1 MNLSKMIQKRP
12 KDTKGTLIKL
22 YKTLLPFK
30 VLIIFVVVLS
40 IFSCVLS
47 LLGPY
52 FCGEAINE
60 VEKGPGMID
69 FSIVWKWA
77 VMMLVSY
84 LQLEYPIYIFCDFV
98 YLTINLIMVSVS
110 KKTGYILRKEC
121 FEKLHRLPVSVFD
134 DNSAGDI
141 LSRISYDVDVVATS
155 IQTDISQIITTI
167 ITVLGSFFMMLKI
180 SLPLSCITMVTL
192 PVTIIYTIHI
202 KGITRPLYSKRSEK
216 YGEMNGFV
224 EEMFSGEKTI
234 QAYSYE
240 ENVSK
245 EYAKINKEASDAY
258 FNADVRGVTIG
269 PTMGMM
275 NNLSLALNGMIGSIL
290 YMFSFA
296 TLGQLS
302 SFILYSR
309 KFAGPINELSNIM
322 NEIFSALSAAER
334 IYSFLGMKE
343 DPEDAPDAIE
353 LTSGEGRVELRDV
366 SFSYSPEKE
375 ILHSVSFSTE
385 KGKTLAIVGETGAGK
400 TTIINLLMR
409 FYRPQG
415 GKILIDGIDSAKL
428 TDRSLRSQF
437 AMVLQDTW
445 LFRGT
450 ILENIAYGREDATRE
465 EVVEAAKKAGI
476 HHFITTLEKGYDT
489 VLSENGGNI
498 SKGQKQLL
506 TIARAFLSKA
516 PVLILDEATSNVDTS
531 TEKKVQE
538 AMTALMKGRTA
549 IVIAH
554 RLSTI
559 ENADEIIVMS
569 HGSVVEKGTHS
580 SLLEKKGAYYNLYR
594 SQFA

>member
-1 MNLSKMIQKRP
+1 MKLSKMIQKRP
-12 KDTKGTLIKL
+12 KDTKGTLKRL
-22 YKTLLPFK
+22 WKTLSPFWN
-30 VLIIFVVVLS
+30 IIIVVGLLS
-40 IFSCVLS
+40 LLSCVLS

-60 VEKGPGMID
+60 VEKGAGAID
-69 FSIVWKWA
+69 FSLVWKWA
-77 VMMLVSY
+77 LLMLFSY
-84 LQLEYPIYIFCDFV
+84 ILSEGV
-98 YLTINLIMVSVS
+98 YLSINLIMVKIS
-110 KKTGYILRKEC
+110 KKTAYMLRKEC
-121 FEKLHRLPVSVFD
+121 FDKLHRLPVSVFD

-141 LSRISYDVDVVATS
+141 LSRVSYDVDVVATS
-155 IQTDISQIITTI
+155 IQADISQIITTV
-167 ITVLGSFFMMLKI
+167 ITVLGSFFMMLNI
-180 SLPLSCITMVTL
+180 SLPLSVVTMVTL
-192 PVTIIYTIHI
+192 PITVLYTIHI

-234 QAYSYE
+234 QAYGYE
-240 ENVSK
+240 ENVSRQF
-245 EYAKINKEASDAY
+245 ASINEDASDAY

-275 NNLSLALNGMIGSIL
+275 NNLSLALNGTLGSIL
-290 YMFSFA
+290 YMFSYA

-309 KFAGPINELSNIM
+309 KFAGPINELANIM
-322 NEIFSALSAAER
+322 NELFSALSAAER
-334 IYSFLGMKE
+334 IFSFLDMEEERKDKE
-343 DPEDAPDAIE
+343 GAIE
-353 LTSGEGRVELRDV
+353 IEKGEGNIEVRDV
-366 SFSYSPEKE
+366 SFSYFPEKE
-375 ILHSVSFSTE
+375 ILHNASFSAE

-409 FYRPQG
+409 FYYPER
-415 GKILIDGIDSAKL
+415 GKIFIDGIDS
-428 TDRSLRSQF
+428 TDIKVHSQRRQF

-450 ILENIAYGREDATRE
+450 VYDNIAYGREGATRE

-476 HHFITTLEKGYDT
+476 HYFISTLDKGYDT
-489 VLSENGGNI
+489 VISEDGGNI

-506 TIARAFLSKA
+506 TIARAFLSNS

-531 TEKKVQE
+531 TEKRVQE

-569 HGSVVEKGTHS
+569 NGSVVEKGTHS
-580 SLLEKKGAYYNLYR
+580 SLLEKKGAYYKLYR
-594 SQFA
+594 SQFS

>member
-1 MNLSKMIQKRP
+1 MKLSKMIQKRP
-12 KDTKGTLIKL
+12 KDTKGTLKRL
-22 YKTLLPFK
+22 WKTLSPFWN
-30 VLIIFVVVLS
+30 IIIVVGLLS
-40 IFSCVLS
+40 LLSCVLS

-60 VEKGPGMID
+60 VEKGAGAID
-69 FSIVWKWA
+69 FSLVWKWA
-77 VMMLVSY
+77 LLMLFSY
-84 LQLEYPIYIFCDFV
+84 ILSEGV
-98 YLTINLIMVSVS
+98 YLSINLIMVKIS
-110 KKTGYILRKEC
+110 KKTAYMLRKEC
-121 FEKLHRLPVSVFD
+121 FDKLHRLPVFVFD

-141 LSRISYDVDVVATS
+141 LSRVSYDVDVVATS
-155 IQTDISQIITTI
+155 IQADISQIITTV
-167 ITVLGSFFMMLKI
+167 ITVLGSFFMMLNI
-180 SLPLSCITMVTL
+180 SLPLSVVTMVTL
-192 PVTIIYTIHI
+192 PITVLYTIHI

-234 QAYSYE
+234 QAYGYE
-240 ENVSK
+240 ENVSRQF
-245 EYAKINKEASDAY
+245 ASINKEASDAY

-275 NNLSLALNGMIGSIL
+275 NNLSLALNGTLGSIL
-290 YMFSFA
+290 YMFSYA

-309 KFAGPINELSNIM
+309 KFAGPINELANIM
-322 NEIFSALSAAER
+322 NELFSALSAAER
-334 IYSFLGMKE
+334 IFSFLDMEEERKDKE
-343 DPEDAPDAIE
+343 GAIE
-353 LTSGEGRVELRDV
+353 IEKGEGNIEVRDV

-375 ILHSVSFSTE
+375 ILHNVSFSAE

-409 FYRPQG
+409 FYYPER
-415 GKILIDGIDSAKL
+415 GKIFIDGIDS
-428 TDRSLRSQF
+428 TDIKVHSQRRQF

-450 ILENIAYGREDATRE
+450 VYDNIAYGREGATRE

-476 HHFITTLEKGYDT
+476 HYFISTLDKGYDP
-489 VLSENGGNI
+489 VISEDGGNI

-506 TIARAFLSKA
+506 TIARAFLSKS

-531 TEKKVQE
+531 TEKRVQE

-569 HGSVVEKGTHS
+569 NGSVVEKGTHS
-580 SLLEKKGAYYNLYR
+580 SLLEKKGAYYKLYR
-594 SQFA
+594 SQFS

>member
-84 LQLEYPIYIFCDFV
+84 LFSEVV

-296 TLGQLS
+296 TVGQLS

-450 ILENIAYGREDATRE
+450 VLENIAYGREDATRE

-489 VLSENGGNI
+489 VISENGGNI

>member
-84 LQLEYPIYIFCDFV
+84 LFSEVV

-450 ILENIAYGREDATRE
+450 GLENIAYGREDATRE

-489 VLSENGGNI
+489 VISENGGNI

-531 TEKKVQE
+531 TEKKVQK

>member
-1 MNLSKMIQKRP
+1 MKLSKMIQKRP
-12 KDTKGTLIKL
+12 KDTKGTLKRL
-22 YKTLLPFK
+22 WRTLSPFWN
-30 VLIIFVVVLS
+30 IIIVVGLLS
-40 IFSCVLS
+40 LLSCVLS

-60 VEKGPGMID
+60 VEKGAGAID
-69 FSIVWKWA
+69 FSLVWKWA
-77 VMMLVSY
+77 LLMLFSY
-84 LQLEYPIYIFCDFV
+84 ILSEAV
-98 YLTINLIMVSVS
+98 YLSINLIMVKIS
-110 KKTGYILRKEC
+110 KKTAYMLRKEC
-121 FEKLHRLPVSVFD
+121 FDKLHRLPVSVFD

-141 LSRISYDVDVVATS
+141 ISRVSYDVDVVATS
-155 IQTDISQIITTI
+155 IQADISQIITTV

-180 SLPLSCITMVTL
+180 SLPLSVVTMVTL
-192 PVTIIYTIHI
+192 PITVFYTIHI

-234 QAYSYE
+234 QAYGYE
-240 ENVSK
+240 ENVSRQF
-245 EYAKINKEASDAY
+245 ASINKEASDAY

-275 NNLSLALNGMIGSIL
+275 NNLSLALNGTLGSIL
-290 YMFSFA
+290 YMFSYA

-309 KFAGPINELSNIM
+309 KFAGPINELANIM
-322 NEIFSALSAAER
+322 NELFSALSAAER
-334 IYSFLGMKE
+334 IFSFLDMEEERKDKE
-343 DPEDAPDAIE
+343 GAIE
-353 LTSGEGRVELRDV
+353 IEKGEGNIGVRDV

-375 ILHSVSFSTE
+375 ILHNVSFSAE

-409 FYRPQG
+409 FYYPDK
-415 GKILIDGIDSAKL
+415 GKIFIDGIDS
-428 TDRSLRSQF
+428 TDIKVHSQRRQF

-450 ILENIAYGREDATRE
+450 VYDNIAYGREGATRE

-476 HHFITTLEKGYDT
+476 HYFISTLDKGYDT
-489 VLSENGGNI
+489 VISEDGGNI

-506 TIARAFLSKA
+506 TIARAFLSNS

-531 TEKKVQE
+531 TEKRVQE

-569 HGSVVEKGTHS
+569 NGSVVEKGTHS
-580 SLLEKKGAYYNLYR
+580 SLLEKKGAYYKLYR
-594 SQFA
+594 SQFS

>member
-84 LQLEYPIYIFCDFV
+84 LFSEVV

-450 ILENIAYGREDATRE
+450 VLENIASGREDATRE

-489 VLSENGGNI
+489 VISENGGNI

-531 TEKKVQE
+531 TEKKVQK

>member
-84 LQLEYPIYIFCDFV
+84 LFSEVV

-121 FEKLHRLPVSVFD
+121 FEKLHRLPVPVFD

-450 ILENIAYGREDATRE
+450 VLENIAYGREDATRE

-489 VLSENGGNI
+489 VISENGGNI

-538 AMTALMKGRTA
+538 AMAALMKGRTA

>member
-84 LQLEYPIYIFCDFV
+84 LFSEVV

-343 DPEDAPDAIE
+343 DPEDASDAIE

-415 GKILIDGIDSAKL
+415 GKILIDGIDSTKL

-450 ILENIAYGREDATRE
+450 VLENIAYGREDATRE

-489 VLSENGGNI
+489 VISENGGNI

>member
-77 VMMLVSY
+77 VMMLASY
-84 LQLEYPIYIFCDFV
+84 LFSEVV

-353 LTSGEGRVELRDV
+353 LTSREGRVELRDV

-450 ILENIAYGREDATRE
+450 VLENIAYGREDATRE

-489 VLSENGGNI
+489 VISENGGNI

>member
-1 MNLSKMIQKRP
+1 MKLSKMIQKRP
-12 KDTKGTLIKL
+12 KDTKGTLKRL
-22 YKTLLPFK
+22 WKTLSPFWN
-30 VLIIFVVVLS
+30 IIIVVGLLS
-40 IFSCVLS
+40 LLSCVLS

-60 VEKGPGMID
+60 VEKGAGAID
-69 FSIVWKWA
+69 FSLVWKWSLL
-77 VMMLVSY
+77 MLFSY
-84 LQLEYPIYIFCDFV
+84 ILSEAV
-98 YLTINLIMVSVS
+98 YLSINLIMVKIS
-110 KKTGYILRKEC
+110 KKTAYMLRKEC
-121 FEKLHRLPVSVFD
+121 FDKLHRLPVSVFD

-141 LSRISYDVDVVATS
+141 LSRVSYDVDVVATS
-155 IQTDISQIITTI
+155 IQADISQIITTV
-167 ITVLGSFFMMLKI
+167 ITVLGSFFMMLNI
-180 SLPLSCITMVTL
+180 SLPLSVVTMVTL
-192 PVTIIYTIHI
+192 PITVLYTIHI

-234 QAYSYE
+234 QAYGYE
-240 ENVSK
+240 ENVSRQF
-245 EYAKINKEASDAY
+245 ASINEDASDAY

-275 NNLSLALNGMIGSIL
+275 NNLSLALNGTLGSIL
-290 YMFSFA
+290 YMFSYA

-309 KFAGPINELSNIM
+309 KFAGPINELANIM
-322 NEIFSALSAAER
+322 NELFSALSAAER
-334 IYSFLGMKE
+334 IFSFLDMEEERKDKE
-343 DPEDAPDAIE
+343 GAIE
-353 LTSGEGRVELRDV
+353 IEKGEGNIEVRDV

-375 ILHSVSFSTE
+375 ILHNVSFSAE

-409 FYRPQG
+409 FYYPEK
-415 GKILIDGIDSAKL
+415 GKIFIDGIDS
-428 TDRSLRSQF
+428 TDIKVHSQRRQF

-450 ILENIAYGREDATRE
+450 VYDNIAYGREGATRE

-476 HHFITTLEKGYDT
+476 HYFISTLDKGYDT
-489 VLSENGGNI
+489 VISEDGGNI

-506 TIARAFLSKA
+506 TIARAFLSNS

-531 TEKKVQE
+531 TEKRVQE

-569 HGSVVEKGTHS
+569 NGSVVEKGTHS
-580 SLLEKKGAYYNLYR
+580 SLLEKKGAYYKLYR
-594 SQFA
+594 SQFS

>member
-84 LQLEYPIYIFCDFV
+84 LFSEVV

-385 KGKTLAIVGETGAGK
+385 KGKTLAIVGEAGAGK

-450 ILENIAYGREDATRE
+450 VLENIAYGREDATRE

-489 VLSENGGNI
+489 VISENGGNI

>member
-84 LQLEYPIYIFCDFV
+84 LFSEVV

-385 KGKTLAIVGETGAGK
+385 KCKTLAIVGETGAGK

-450 ILENIAYGREDATRE
+450 VLENIAYGREDATRE

-489 VLSENGGNI
+489 VISENGGNI

>member
-22 YKTLLPFK
+22 YKTLLPFR

-84 LQLEYPIYIFCDFV
+84 LFSEVV

-121 FEKLHRLPVSVFD
+121 FEKLHRLPVSIFD

-167 ITVLGSFFMMLKI
+167 ITVLGSFFMMLNI

-415 GKILIDGIDSAKL
+415 GKILIDDIDSAKL

-450 ILENIAYGREDATRE
+450 VLENIAYGREDATRE

-489 VLSENGGNI
+489 VISENGGNI

>member
-1 MNLSKMIQKRP
+1 MKLSKMIQKRP
-12 KDTKGTLIKL
+12 KDTKGTLKRL
-22 YKTLLPFK
+22 WKTLSPFWN
-30 VLIIFVVVLS
+30 IIIVVGLLS
-40 IFSCVLS
+40 LLSCVLS

-60 VEKGPGMID
+60 VEKGAGAID
-69 FSIVWKWA
+69 FSLVWKWA
-77 VMMLVSY
+77 LLMLFSY
-84 LQLEYPIYIFCDFV
+84 ILSEGV
-98 YLTINLIMVSVS
+98 YLSINLIMVKIS
-110 KKTGYILRKEC
+110 KKTAYMLRKEC
-121 FEKLHRLPVSVFD
+121 FDKLHRLPVSVFD

-141 LSRISYDVDVVATS
+141 LSRVSYDVDVVATS
-155 IQTDISQIITTI
+155 IQADISQIITTV

-180 SLPLSCITMVTL
+180 SLPLSVVTMVTL
-192 PVTIIYTIHI
+192 PITVLYTIHI

-234 QAYSYE
+234 QAYGYE
-240 ENVSK
+240 ENVSRK
-245 EYAKINKEASDAY
+245 FASINKEASDAY

-275 NNLSLALNGMIGSIL
+275 NNLSLALNGTLGSIL
-290 YMFSFA
+290 YMFSYA

-309 KFAGPINELSNIM
+309 KFAGPINELANIM
-322 NEIFSALSAAER
+322 NELFSALSAAER
-334 IYSFLGMKE
+334 IFSFLDMEEERKDKE
-343 DPEDAPDAIE
+343 GAIE
-353 LTSGEGRVELRDV
+353 IEKGEGNIGVRDV

-375 ILHSVSFSTE
+375 ILHNVSFSAE

-409 FYRPQG
+409 FYYPDK
-415 GKILIDGIDSAKL
+415 GKIFIDGIDS
-428 TDRSLRSQF
+428 TDIKIHSQRRQF

-450 ILENIAYGREDATRE
+450 VYDNIAYGREGATRE

-476 HHFITTLEKGYDT
+476 HYFISTLDKGYDT
-489 VLSENGGNI
+489 VISEDGGNI

-506 TIARAFLSKA
+506 TIARAFLSNS

-531 TEKKVQE
+531 TEKRVQE

-569 HGSVVEKGTHS
+569 NGSVVEKGTHS
-580 SLLEKKGAYYNLYR
+580 SLLEKKGAYYKLYR
-594 SQFA
+594 SQFS

>member
-84 LQLEYPIYIFCDFV
+84 LFSEVV

-180 SLPLSCITMVTL
+180 SLPLSCITMFTL

-450 ILENIAYGREDATRE
+450 VLENIAYGREDATRE

-489 VLSENGGNI
+489 VISENGGNI

-506 TIARAFLSKA
+506 TIARAFLSKT
-516 PVLILDEATSNVDTS
+516 PVLIVDEATSNVDSS

-580 SLLEKKGAYYNLYR
+580 SLLEKKGTYYNLYR

>member
-1 MNLSKMIQKRP
+1 MKLSKMIQKRP
-12 KDTKGTLIKL
+12 KDTKGTLKRL
-22 YKTLLPFK
+22 WKTLSPFWN
-30 VLIIFVVVLS
+30 IIIVVGLLS
-40 IFSCVLS
+40 LLSCVLS

-60 VEKGPGMID
+60 VEKGAGAID
-69 FSIVWKWA
+69 FSLVWKWA
-77 VMMLVSY
+77 LLMLFSY
-84 LQLEYPIYIFCDFV
+84 ILSEGV
-98 YLTINLIMVSVS
+98 YLSINLIMVKIS
-110 KKTGYILRKEC
+110 KKTAYMLRKEC
-121 FEKLHRLPVSVFD
+121 FDKLHRLPVSVFD

-141 LSRISYDVDVVATS
+141 ISRVSYDVDVVATS
-155 IQTDISQIITTI
+155 IQADISQIITTV

-180 SLPLSCITMVTL
+180 SLPLSVVTMVTL
-192 PVTIIYTIHI
+192 PITVFYTIHI

-234 QAYSYE
+234 QAYGYE
-240 ENVSK
+240 ENVSRQF
-245 EYAKINKEASDAY
+245 ASINKEASDAY

-275 NNLSLALNGMIGSIL
+275 NNLSLALNGTLGSIL
-290 YMFSFA
+290 YMFSYA

-309 KFAGPINELSNIM
+309 KFAGPINELANIM
-322 NEIFSALSAAER
+322 NELFSALSAAER
-334 IYSFLGMKE
+334 IFSFLDMEEERKDKE
-343 DPEDAPDAIE
+343 GAIE
-353 LTSGEGRVELRDV
+353 IEKGEGNIGVRDV

-375 ILHSVSFSTE
+375 ILHNVSFSAE

-409 FYRPQG
+409 FYYPDK
-415 GKILIDGIDSAKL
+415 GKIFIDGIDS
-428 TDRSLRSQF
+428 TDIKVHSQRRQF

-450 ILENIAYGREDATRE
+450 VYDNIAYGREGATRE

-476 HHFITTLEKGYDT
+476 HYFISTLDKGYDT
-489 VLSENGGNI
+489 VISEDGGNI

-506 TIARAFLSKA
+506 TIARAFLSNS

-531 TEKKVQE
+531 TEKRVQE

-569 HGSVVEKGTHS
+569 NGSVVEKGTHS
-580 SLLEKKGAYYNLYR
+580 SLLEKKGAYYKLYR
-594 SQFA
+594 SQFS

>member
-84 LQLEYPIYIFCDFV
+84 LFSEVV

-167 ITVLGSFFMMLKI
+167 ITVLGSFFMLLKI

-450 ILENIAYGREDATRE
+450 VLENIAYGREDATRE

-489 VLSENGGNI
+489 VISENGGNI

>member
-60 VEKGPGMID
+60 VEKGSGMID

-84 LQLEYPIYIFCDFV
+84 LFSEVV

-450 ILENIAYGREDATRE
+450 VLENIAYGREDATRE

-489 VLSENGGNI
+489 VISENGGNI

>member
-84 LQLEYPIYIFCDFV
+84 LFSEVV

-245 EYAKINKEASDAY
+245 EYAKINKKASDAY

-353 LTSGEGRVELRDV
+353 LTSGEGRVELRNV

-450 ILENIAYGREDATRE
+450 VLENIAYGREDATRE

-489 VLSENGGNI
+489 VISENGGNI

>member
-1 MNLSKMIQKRP
+1 MNFSKMIQKRP
-12 KDTKGTLIKL
+12 KDTKGTLKRL
-22 YKTLLPFK
+22 CKTLAPFK
-30 VLIIFVVVLS
+30 VIIFIVAFLS
-40 IFSCVLS
+40 LLSCLLS

-60 VEKGPGMID
+60 VEKGPGAID
-69 FSIVWKWA
+69 FDVVWKWA
-77 VMMLVSY
+77 LLMLFSY
-84 LQLEYPIYIFCDFV
+84 IISEIV
-98 YLTINLIMVSVS
+98 YLAINLLMVLVS
-110 KKTGYILRKEC
+110 KKTGYALRKEC
-121 FEKLHRLPVSVFD
+121 FDKLHRLPVSVFD
-134 DNSAGDI
+134 TNRAGDI
-141 LSRISYDVDVVATS
+141 LSRVSYDVDVVATS
-155 IQTDISQIITTI
+155 IQADISQILTTI
-167 ITVLGSFFMMLKI
+167 ITVLGSFFMMVKI
-180 SLPLSCITMVTL
+180 SLPLSIVTMVTL
-192 PVTIIYTIHI
+192 PITILYTIRI

-240 ENVSK
+240 GKV
-245 EYAKINKEASDAY
+245 AKQYRDINRDASNAY
-258 FNADVRGVTIG
+258 YEADVKGVTIG

-275 NNLSLALNGMIGSIL
+275 NNLSLALNGTLGSIL
-290 YMFSFA
+290 YMFSYA

-309 KFAGPINELSNIM
+309 KFSGPINELANIM

-334 IYSFLGMKE
+334 IYSFLDTEEELPDKT
-343 DPEDAPDAIE
+343 DAKDYGYGDGSIE
-353 LTSGEGRVELRDV
+353 VRNIHFGYVPS
-366 SFSYSPEKE
+366 KE
-375 ILHSVSFSTE
+375 ILHDVSFYTG

-409 FYRPQG
+409 FYRPQAG
-415 GKILIDGIDSAKL
+415 SILIDGRDSLDMKVSSQ
-428 TDRSLRSQF
+428 RRQF

-445 LFRGT
+445 LFCGT
-450 ILENIAYGREDATRE
+450 VFENIAYGRDEATME

-489 VLSENGGNI
+489 VISEDGGNI

-506 TIARAFLSKA
+506 TIARAFLSDS

-531 TEKKVQE
+531 TEKKVQK
-538 AMTALMKGRTA
+538 AMNDLMKGRTA

-559 ENADEIIVMS
+559 ENADEIVVMS
-569 HGSVVEKGTHS
+569 NGSIVEKGTHS
-580 SLLEKKGAYYNLYR
+580 SLLEKKGAYYKLYR
-594 SQFA
+594 SQFS

>member
-1 MNLSKMIQKRP
+1 MKLSKMIQKRP
-12 KDTKGTLIKL
+12 KDTKGTLKRL
-22 YKTLLPFK
+22 WRTLSPFWN
-30 VLIIFVVVLS
+30 IIIAVGLLS
-40 IFSCVLS
+40 LLSCVLS

-60 VEKGPGMID
+60 VEKGAGAID
-69 FSIVWKWA
+69 FSLVWKWA
-77 VMMLVSY
+77 LLMLFSY
-84 LQLEYPIYIFCDFV
+84 ILSEAV
-98 YLTINLIMVSVS
+98 YLSINLIMVKIS
-110 KKTGYILRKEC
+110 KKTAYMLRKEC
-121 FEKLHRLPVSVFD
+121 FDKLHRLPVSVFD

-141 LSRISYDVDVVATS
+141 LSRVSYDVDVVATS
-155 IQTDISQIITTI
+155 IQADISQIIITV

-180 SLPLSCITMVTL
+180 SLPLSVVTMVTL
-192 PVTIIYTIHI
+192 PITVFYTIHI

-234 QAYSYE
+234 QAYGYE
-240 ENVSK
+240 ENVSMQF
-245 EYAKINKEASDAY
+245 ASINKEASDAY

-275 NNLSLALNGMIGSIL
+275 NNLSLALNGTLGSIL
-290 YMFSFA
+290 YMFSYA

-309 KFAGPINELSNIM
+309 KFAGPINELANIM
-322 NEIFSALSAAER
+322 NELFSALSAAER
-334 IYSFLGMKE
+334 IFSFLDMEEERKDKE
-343 DPEDAPDAIE
+343 KAIE
-353 LTSGEGRVELRDV
+353 IEKGEGNIEVRDV

-375 ILHSVSFSTE
+375 ILHNVSFSAE

-409 FYRPQG
+409 FYYPDK
-415 GKILIDGIDSAKL
+415 GKIFIDGIDS
-428 TDRSLRSQF
+428 TDIKVHSQRRQF

-450 ILENIAYGREDATRE
+450 VYDNIAYGREGATRE

-476 HHFITTLEKGYDT
+476 HYFISTLDKGYDT
-489 VLSENGGNI
+489 VISEDGGNI

-506 TIARAFLSKA
+506 TIARAFLSNS

-531 TEKKVQE
+531 TEKRVQE
-538 AMTALMKGRTA
+538 AMTALLKGRTA
-549 IVIAH
+549 IIIAH

-559 ENADEIIVMS
+559 ENADEIMVMS
-569 HGSVVEKGTHS
+569 NGSVVEKGTHS
-580 SLLEKKGAYYNLYR
+580 SLLEKKGAYYKLYR
-594 SQFA
+594 SQFS

>member
-22 YKTLLPFK
+22 CKTLLPFK

-84 LQLEYPIYIFCDFV
+84 LFSEVV

-450 ILENIAYGREDATRE
+450 VLENIAYGREDATRE

-489 VLSENGGNI
+489 VISENGGNI

-531 TEKKVQE
+531 TEKKVQK

>member
-84 LQLEYPIYIFCDFV
+84 LFSEVV
-98 YLTINLIMVSVS
+98 YLTINLLMASVS

-450 ILENIAYGREDATRE
+450 VLENIAYGREDATRE

-489 VLSENGGNI
+489 VISENGGNI

-538 AMTALMKGRTA
+538 AMAALMKGRTA

>member
-84 LQLEYPIYIFCDFV
+84 LFSEVV

-334 IYSFLGMKE
+334 IYSFLGMIE

-450 ILENIAYGREDATRE
+450 VLENIAYGREDATRE

-489 VLSENGGNI
+489 VISENGGNI

-506 TIARAFLSKA
+506 TISRAFLSKA

>member
-84 LQLEYPIYIFCDFV
+84 LFSEVV

-415 GKILIDGIDSAKL
+415 GKILINGIDSAKL

-450 ILENIAYGREDATRE
+450 VLENIAYGREDATRE

-489 VLSENGGNI
+489 VISENGGNI

>member
-84 LQLEYPIYIFCDFV
+84 LFSEVV

-450 ILENIAYGREDATRE
+450 VLENIAYGREDATRE

-489 VLSENGGNI
+489 VISENGGNI

-580 SLLEKKGAYYNLYR
+580 SLLEKKGAYYNLYS

>member
-84 LQLEYPIYIFCDFV
+84 LFSEVV

-192 PVTIIYTIHI
+192 PITIIYTIHI

-450 ILENIAYGREDATRE
+450 VLENIAYGREDATRE

-489 VLSENGGNI
+489 VISENGGNI

>member
-1 MNLSKMIQKRP
+1 MKLSKMIQKRP
-12 KDTKGTLIKL
+12 KDTKGTLKRL
-22 YKTLLPFK
+22 WKTLSPFWN
-30 VLIIFVVVLS
+30 IIIVVGLLS
-40 IFSCVLS
+40 LLSCVLS

-60 VEKGPGMID
+60 VEKGAGAID
-69 FSIVWKWA
+69 FSLVWKWSFL
-77 VMMLVSY
+77 MLFSY
-84 LQLEYPIYIFCDFV
+84 ILSEAV
-98 YLTINLIMVSVS
+98 YLSINLIMVKIS
-110 KKTGYILRKEC
+110 KKTAYMLRKEC
-121 FEKLHRLPVSVFD
+121 FDKLHRLPVSVFD

-141 LSRISYDVDVVATS
+141 ISRVSYDVDVVATS
-155 IQTDISQIITTI
+155 IQADISQIITTV

-180 SLPLSCITMVTL
+180 SLPLSVVTMVTL
-192 PVTIIYTIHI
+192 PITVFYTIHI

-234 QAYSYE
+234 QAYGYE
-240 ENVSK
+240 ENVSRQF
-245 EYAKINKEASDAY
+245 ASINKEASDAY

-275 NNLSLALNGMIGSIL
+275 NNLSLALNGTLGSIL
-290 YMFSFA
+290 YMFSYA

-309 KFAGPINELSNIM
+309 KFAGPINELANIM
-322 NEIFSALSAAER
+322 NELFSALSAAER
-334 IYSFLGMKE
+334 IFSFLDMEEERKDKE
-343 DPEDAPDAIE
+343 GAIE
-353 LTSGEGRVELRDV
+353 IEKGEGNIGVRDV

-375 ILHSVSFSTE
+375 ILHNVSFSAE

-409 FYRPQG
+409 FYYPDK
-415 GKILIDGIDSAKL
+415 GKIFIDGIDS
-428 TDRSLRSQF
+428 TDIKIHSQRRQF
-437 AMVLQDTW
+437 AMVLPDTW

-450 ILENIAYGREDATRE
+450 VYDNIAYGREGATRE

-476 HHFITTLEKGYDT
+476 HYFISTLDKGYDT
-489 VLSENGGNI
+489 VISEDGGNI

-506 TIARAFLSKA
+506 TIARAFLSNS

-531 TEKKVQE
+531 TEKRVQE

-569 HGSVVEKGTHS
+569 NGSVVEKGTHS
-580 SLLEKKGAYYNLYR
+580 SLLEKKGAYYKLYR
-594 SQFA
+594 SQFS

>member
-84 LQLEYPIYIFCDFV
+84 LFSEVV

-343 DPEDAPDAIE
+343 DPEDASDAIE

-366 SFSYSPEKE
+366 SFSYSTEKE

-450 ILENIAYGREDATRE
+450 VLENIAYGREDATRE

-489 VLSENGGNI
+489 VISENGGNI

>member
-84 LQLEYPIYIFCDFV
+84 LFSEVV

-121 FEKLHRLPVSVFD
+121 FEKLHRLPVPVFD

-450 ILENIAYGREDATRE
+450 VLENIAYGREDATRE
-465 EVVEAAKKAGI
+465 EVVEAAKKVGI

-489 VLSENGGNI
+489 VISENGGNI

-538 AMTALMKGRTA
+538 AMAALMKGRTA

>member
-84 LQLEYPIYIFCDFV
+84 LFSEVV

-385 KGKTLAIVGETGAGK
+385 KGKTLAIVGKTGAGK

-450 ILENIAYGREDATRE
+450 VLENIAYGREDATRE

-489 VLSENGGNI
+489 VISENGGNI

>member
-30 VLIIFVVVLS
+30 VLIIFVVALS

-84 LQLEYPIYIFCDFV
+84 LFSEVV

-428 TDRSLRSQF
+428 TDRSLRGQF

-450 ILENIAYGREDATRE
+450 VLENIAYGREDATRE

-489 VLSENGGNI
+489 VISENGGNI

-531 TEKKVQE
+531 TEKKVQK

>member
-84 LQLEYPIYIFCDFV
+84 LFSEVV

-366 SFSYSPEKE
+366 SFSYSPETE

-415 GKILIDGIDSAKL
+415 GKILIDSIDSAKL

-450 ILENIAYGREDATRE
+450 VLENIAYGREDATRE

-489 VLSENGGNI
+489 VISENGGNI

>member
-84 LQLEYPIYIFCDFV
+84 LFSEVV

-489 VLSENGGNI
+489 VISENGGNI

>member
-84 LQLEYPIYIFCDFV
+84 LFSEVV

-343 DPEDAPDAIE
+343 DPEDASDAIE

-450 ILENIAYGREDATRE
+450 VLENIAYGREDATRE

-489 VLSENGGNI
+489 VISENGGNI

-538 AMTALMKGRTA
+538 AMAALMKGRTA

>member
-60 VEKGPGMID
+60 VEKGPEMID

-84 LQLEYPIYIFCDFV
+84 LFSEVV

-450 ILENIAYGREDATRE
+450 VLENIAYGREDATRE

-489 VLSENGGNI
+489 VISENGGNI

-531 TEKKVQE
+531 TEKKVQK